1 MRRKKRLGRFFRA
14 PIYLYRW
21 GLGGMLG
28 KRFLLLIHTGRRTGH
43 RHETVLEIMEY
54 RADGPEAVVMS
65 GFGRNADWFLN
76 IQANPDEEV
85 VIGTRH
91 FAAKHRILP
100 AEEALGVLRGYVRR
114 NRFMAPVIGWVLSR
128 LLGWRYRGSESDER
142 RLVGQLPFIAFRP
155 R

>member
-76 IQANPDEEV
+76 IQARPEVEV
-85 VIGTRH
+85 VIGTQH
-91 FAAKHRILP
+91 FAVESRLLP
-100 AEEALGVLRGYVRR
+100 EAEAVNALRGYLQR
-114 NRFMAPVIGWVLSR
+114 NRFMAPIIRWVLSR
-128 LLGWRYRGSESDER
+128 LLGWQYRGSESDDR
-142 RLVGQLPFIAFRP
+142 RLVARLPLVAFRP
-155 R
+155 Q